1 MGAFGGLKH
10 VDSINFKKKYYHAF
24 QFEQSFW
31 SQILLKICVLMYN
44 LLRKST
50 SKKIQS
56 KSWPVWLVDCSC
68 GLLIAFEH
76 YTSKNVTCNDL
87 SITLL
92 VPCILFVSDE
102 WRCTQP
108 GLLQTMRPKNFMSC
122 NWALTRADR
131 SFDTQR
137 LCFSPSSIE
146 CQQRSLI
153 TPLIYRLIRL
163 WRNANEP
170 SSAMPCLPYIK
181 VITM

>member
-10 VDSINFKKKYYHAF
+10 VDSINFKEKYYHAF

-31 SQILLKICVLMYN
+31 SQILLKICVLFGTIYWVKAKVKN
-44 LLRKST
+44 TKQVLT
-50 SKKIQS
+50 SLAGRLQL
-56 KSWPVWLVDCSC
+56 WAVDCVWALYQQKC
-68 GLLIAFEH
+68 HLQWFVN
-76 YTSKNVTCNDL
+76 YP
-87 SITLL
+87 
-92 VPCILFVSDE
+92 PCSLYIVSDE

-137 LCFSPSSIE
+137 LCFFPSSIE

-170 SSAMPCLPYIK
+170 PSAMSCLPYIK